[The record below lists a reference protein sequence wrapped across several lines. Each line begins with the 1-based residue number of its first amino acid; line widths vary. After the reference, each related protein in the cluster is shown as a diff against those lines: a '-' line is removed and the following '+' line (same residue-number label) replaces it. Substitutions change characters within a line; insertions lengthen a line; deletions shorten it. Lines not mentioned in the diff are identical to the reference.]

1 MTMRAVAGSAA
12 GGLVVALT
20 IPAAAQVAGAKAMFY
35 DPSDLGPAPV
45 LTSGALRPIDEV
57 RGPLLHCG
65 IHYWFENAAGV
76 PMTEAAARVAGGR
89 VTLHIR
95 SNIGAGYLSVFEI

>member
-1 MTMRAVAGSAA
+1 MTMRAMEASAA
-12 GGLVVALT
+12 GGLVIALT
-20 IPAAAQVAGAKAMFY
+20 IAAAQGAGAKAMFY

-95 SNIGAGYLSVFEI
+95 SNIGAGYLS